1 MKAEFLEAIPIIEQ
15 LNEHGH
21 EAYFVGGSVRDLLLN
36 RKIGDIDIATSA
48 KPDEIQK
55 IFPKTIDV
63 GVQHGTVIVLYNGKP
78 YEVTTFRTEGEYEE
92 YRRPKYVRFVS
103 SLQEDL
109 KRRDFTINAL
119 AMDKNGRILDYVNGM
134 QDLENR
140 MIRTV
145 GDPYERFSEDAL
157 RMLRAL
163 RFVSQLSFQLE
174 EKTMQAI
181 TAWHNLLQN
190 ISIERITAEFEK
202 LLAGASAN
210 DAIHL
215 LALTNVYQHMPGL
228 SRKKERLNK
237 LLSYPL
243 HDLCERE
250 EYWTVLLFVL
260 ETDDAE
266 SFLRNWKLPRKVIK
280 KVCKHLE
287 LLNCLLEKNWTAFLL
302 YKAGLEDALQLERIR
317 QVLQKEQNEEALQK
331 LHKSYEQLPIHSRK
345 ELAITGNDILNIVP
359 KKPGKWVEEYLTLVE
374 QQVVNGLI
382 ENNSGKIKE
391 WLKNC
396 NQKLGESC

>member
-1 MKAEFLEAIPIIEQ
+1 MKAEFVEAIPIIEQ

-63 GVQHGTVIVLYNGKP
+63 GVQHGTVIVLHNGKP

-134 QDLENR
+134 EDLENR

-163 RFVSQLSFQLE
+163 RFVSQLSFRLE
-174 EKTMQAI
+174 EKTLQAI
-181 TAWHNLLQN
+181 TVWHKLLQN

-210 DAIHL
+210 DAIQL
-215 LALTNVYQHMPGL
+215 LTLTNVYQHMPGL
-228 SRKKERLNK
+228 KQKKEQLNK
-237 LLSYPL
+237 LLRYPM
-243 HDLCERE
+243 HNLCKRE

-260 ETDDAE
+260 ETDDGE
-266 SFLRNWKLPRKVIK
+266 SFMRNWKLPRRVIK
-280 KVCKHLE
+280 KVCRHLE
-287 LLNCLLEKNWTAFLL
+287 LLNCLFEKDWTAFLL
-302 YKAGLEDALQLERIR
+302 YKTGLEDALQLERIR
-317 QVLQKEQNEEALQK
+317 QVLQKEKNEEAIQK
-331 LHKSYEQLPIHSRK
+331 LQKSYEQLPIHSRK
-345 ELAITGNDILNIVP
+345 ELAVTGNDILNIVP

-382 ENNSGKIKE
+382 ENNSGEIKE